1 MRRLVSPIAL
11 VPFLSLLSLS
21 LMGCQPKGPNTPEG
35 GPQLVPEL
43 HVTGSSPA
51 DLAKRLEAADDK
63 LVRDDYMGAGAAYDE
78 VRAADPEGA
87 TGKDALFSAGVA
99 YMGAGE
105 LDLAEKRFR
114 ESLERFPDADTAK
127 PSILRLSRIF
137 AYAERWT
144 DLELVADQILA
155 RKDLVVIE
163 QIEGLGAK
171 SLALVSR
178 GLVDE
183 ASKVVDVARTII
195 DKDGLGEGGVWP
207 LELAQVSFA
216 LGEIRRIRSEKIVFD
231 PFPPN
236 FSAALE
242 ERATGLL
249 EAQAAYSEAIRAK
262 DAHWSA
268 MSGYRIGELY
278 AKLHSDVTRAPTP
291 PAKNLEQQQLFEGAM
306 RLRYRILLKKGLT
319 MMDRVVQLGDRTGES
334 SEWVHRA
341 RDAKKKLEQAIADE
355 NAALAKMPFSE
366 AELQK
371 ALDEFQAKSKPPA
384 PGGAATPPKQ

>member
-1 MRRLVSPIAL
+1 MRRVVSPITL
-11 VPFLSLLSLS
+11 LLSLS
-21 LMGCQPKGPNTPEG
+21 LAACQPTEPNVPRG
-35 GPQLVPEL
+35 GPELLPET
-43 HVTGSSPA
+43 HVTGYTPA

-63 LVRDDYMGAGAAYDE
+63 LVRDDYIGAAAAYDE
-78 VRAADPEGA
+78 VRAADPEGVV
-87 TGKDALFSAGVA
+87 GKDALFSAGVA

-114 ESLERFPDADTAK
+114 ESLEQFPDADTAK
-127 PSILRLSRIF
+127 PAVLRLSRIF
-137 AYAERWT
+137 AYAERWA
-144 DLELVADQILA
+144 DLEVVADQIIA

-163 QIEGLGAK
+163 QVEGLGAK
-171 SLALVSR
+171 GLALVSQ
-178 GLVDE
+178 GKVDE
-183 ASKVVDVARTII
+183 AAKVVDLARTVI
-195 DKDGLGEGGVWP
+195 DKNGLGEGGVWP

-216 LGEIRRIRSEKIVFD
+216 LGEIRRIRSEKILFD

-249 EAQAAYSEAIRAK
+249 DAQAAYSEAIRAK

-319 MMDRVVQLGDRTGES
+319 MMDRVVQLGERTGENS
-334 SEWVHRA
+334 GWVLRA
-341 RDAKKKLEQAIADE
+341 RDAKARIEQALADE

-371 ALDEFQAKSKPPA
+371 ALDEFQAKSKP
-384 PGGAATPPKQ
+384 GGAATPPQKAP